1 MISLK
6 RIGQMMTRAYPDYY
20 LDDAQRE
27 VGAMLDYAVNGCGE
41 DLAEFYARFLAS
53 GLAWH
58 VSQAS
63 PKYLGMSGTELAML
77 VAERTGAPLPEKE
90 PLIFPGSPEYWTGWI
105 LAYVSWYLN
114 MDFETLQR
122 RGISAER
129 ICLVFHPLHE
139 ADVTKTVDLV
149 QRWLE
154 ENAADENP
162 LKQQRKMAGLT
173 QQELADMTGIPLR
186 VVRSYE
192 QGQRSLSNANAAT
205 VLRLSQVL
213 ACRAEDIL
221 SYSLELQPHPPI
233 P

>member
-1 MISLK
+1 M
-6 RIGQMMTRAYPDYY
+6 
-20 LDDAQRE
+20 
-27 VGAMLDYAVNGCGE
+27 
-41 DLAEFYARFLAS
+41 F
-53 GLAWH
+53 
-58 VSQAS
+58 
-63 PKYLGMSGTELAML
+63 

-90 PLIFPGSPEYWTGWI
+90 PLIFPGSPEYWTDWI

-129 ICLVFHPLHE
+129 ICQVFHPLHE

-154 ENAADENP
+154 ED
-162 LKQQRKMAGLT
+162 
-173 QQELADMTGIPLR
+173 
-186 VVRSYE
+186 
-192 QGQRSLSNANAAT
+192 AAT